1 VPALQ
6 LFQGDD
12 RERVTQ
18 QMGMCAQV
26 HTVGTAAQV
35 GFPERVLAGRHGD
48 GQTVLRQPERGRLQA
63 RWPISISHLLHELA
77 RLGIANSQVD
87 GLEARPASLAL
98 GKAEVL
104 GLAHDLTHACVS
116 EQM

>member
-1 VPALQ
+1 MCPALQ

-18 QMGMCAQV
+18 QMGVCAQV

-35 GFPERVLAGRHGD
+35 GFPEQVLPGRHGD

-63 RWPISISHLLHELA
+63 LWE
-77 RLGIANSQVD
+77 
-87 GLEARPASLAL
+87 
-98 GKAEVL
+98 GKTSN
-104 GLAHDLTHACVS
+104 DRDRRC
-116 EQM
+116 